1 MLIKSAYLHIPFCQR
16 RCFYCDFP
24 ITVLG
29 DKGGSKYS
37 NWQKEYVDFICREI
51 KITASVQSN
60 SLDTIFFG
68 GGTPSLLAIEGLT
81 KILETINQY
90 LGINKNA
97 EIALEIDPATFDLD
111 KLKNYQKLGFTRV
124 SLGVQSFQDH
134 LLEKCGRVHRQKD
147 IYESVKWIEQAG
159 FENWSL
165 DLISGLPY
173 QTLEDCKQS
182 LEKAIELQPKHLSCY
197 DLVLEPTTVFGKKY
211 QAGDTPLPTDEN
223 AAQMYR
229 LTSEK
234 LTQAGY
240 LHYEISNYAQPDYQC
255 RHNQVY
261 WHNQPYYGFGMGAA
275 SYVNNQRFSRPR
287 TRKEYYEW
295 VEKLEQQNGQQD
307 LPYLSEN
314 EQLLES
320 LMLGLRLKKGV
331 NLVDISNK
339 FGDNTR
345 SIILDCLSSF
355 QKQNLVEYDAKTQQL
370 KLTDPEGF
378 LYSNTV
384 LTELFSTLE
393 ES

>member
-1 MLIKSAYLHIPFCQR
+1 
-16 RCFYCDFP
+16 
-24 ITVLG
+24 
-29 DKGGSKYS
+29 
-37 NWQKEYVDFICREI
+37 
-51 KITASVQSN
+51 
-60 SLDTIFFG
+60 
-68 GGTPSLLAIEGLT
+68 
-81 KILETINQY
+81 
-90 LGINKNA
+90 
-97 EIALEIDPATFDLD
+97 
-111 KLKNYQKLGFTRV
+111 
-124 SLGVQSFQDH
+124 
-134 LLEKCGRVHRQKD
+134 
-147 IYESVKWIEQAG
+147 
-159 FENWSL
+159 
-165 DLISGLPY
+165 
-173 QTLEDCKQS
+173 
-182 LEKAIELQPKHLSCY
+182 
-197 DLVLEPTTVFGKKY
+197 
-211 QAGDTPLPTDEN
+211 
-223 AAQMYR
+223 MYR

-261 WHNQPYYGFGMGAA
+261 WHNQAYYGFGMGAA

-307 LPYLSEN
+307 LPYLSGN

-339 FGDNTR
+339 FGGDIR
-345 SIILDCLSSF
+345 SIILDCLSNF
-355 QKQNLVEYDAKTQQL
+355 QKQNLVEYDAKNQQL